1 MTIKKRTIAAI
12 ITSVVVILAIFLFNN
27 IESPDSKKAG
37 TFSFP
42 KIENTENLTLNVYEK
57 NGGWYYEIYVN
68 DKRFIL
74 QETIPGIRGNQK
86 FTKKIDAKK
95 CGELV
100 IMKLKKQEMP
110 SVSRNELDSLGIIE
124 R

>member
-1 MTIKKRTIAAI
+1 MTIKKRTIAVI
-12 ITSVVVILAIFLFNN
+12 ITLVVVVSAIFIFNK

-37 TFSFP
+37 TFALP
-42 KIENTENLTLNVYEK
+42 EIENTEDLTLNVFEK
-57 NGGWYYEIYVN
+57 NGGWCYEIYVN

-74 QETIPGIRGNQK
+74 QESIPGVPGKQK
-86 FTKKIDAKK
+86 FTSKNDAKK

-100 IMKLKKQEMP
+100 IKKLEKQEMP
-110 SVSRNELDSLGIIE
+110 SVSRNELDSLGITY